1 MTVHDLLGRQ
11 GGGPSDIY
19 ISLSTLISLQK
30 SHNLK
35 DCGECVCVCDFFVFD
50 CVRCSAD
57 QIRRRMAGHQCC
69 SNPPTLDPSAGAGHV
84 EQLCG
89 LSTYVTGSPNAKHA
103 IILIS
108 DIFGTYTFLWHLASL
123 LTFFPRQQFS
133 LLLGFY

>member
-1 MTVHDLLGRQ
+1 MTVQDLLGRQ

-19 ISLSTLISLQK
+19 ISLSTLISLQN

-35 DCGECVCVCDFFVFD
+35 DCGECVCVCVCDFFVFD
-50 CVRCSAD
+50 CLCCSAD

-108 DIFGTYTFLWHLASL
+108 DIFGTCTFL
-123 LTFFPRQQFS
+123 
-133 LLLGFY
+133 

>member
-30 SHNLK
+30 SHNLN
-35 DCGECVCVCDFFVFD
+35 DYGECVCVCDFFVLD

-108 DIFGTYTFLWHLASL
+108 DIFGTYTFL
-123 LTFFPRQQFS
+123 
-133 LLLGFY
+133 